1 MKPRPSP
8 SRSRARARARNRYNT
23 AGLCSAFAVV
33 PSDSLRRRF
42 RRAAAGVLPDMSLFG
57 LEATAAAYAR
67 GGAWRARL
75 LAYLRAN
82 EQAARAHLAAHAP
95 ELAVDATPLESTYL
109 LWIDCERLVALLRAA
124 GAPPSAL
131 SPADFFE
138 RRARVGLSEGRFF
151 GSARHVRLNLGT
163 SRATLELA
171 LARMT
176 GAVRELRKE
185 AAAAAGAAG
194 VE

>member
-8 SRSRARARARNRYNT
+8 SRARNRYNT

-75 LAYLRAN
+75 LEYLRAN
-82 EQAARAHLAAHAP
+82 EQAARAHLAANLP
-95 ELAVDATPLESTYL
+95 ELAVDAAPLESTYT
-109 LWIDCERLVALLRAA
+109 V
-124 GAPPSAL
+124 
-131 SPADFFE
+131 
-138 RRARVGLSEGRFF
+138 
-151 GSARHVRLNLGT
+151 SARRR
-163 SRATLELA
+163 SRADEAQAHRSLLA
-171 LARMT
+171 GTCSGSTASASSR
-176 GAVRELRKE
+176 
-185 AAAAAGAAG
+185 
-194 VE
+194 